1 MSDKHAK
8 IALRPL
14 LTDEDGKR
22 ETSKSLNQDK
32 DLSGKFCSKPFDF
45 FEAQDLGEGKAFVC
59 CPTWLNVSV
68 GKLTEQ
74 SVSEAFNSEINQ
86 EIRKSIFDGTFK
98 YCNHK
103 LCPVIQS
110 DSLQNIEDITDPR
123 LKRII
128 DDRQIDNLTPFTYNL
143 CYDPSCNLSCPSCRI
158 NKVYLT
164 EGPIYER
171 KILIQEKIINEVF
184 GKPHNRQCY
193 MNVTGSGD
201 PFGSKIFRDLLFGI
215 DGSKYPNVKINL
227 QTNGVMFT
235 PKYWENMK
243 KIHNNIGNV
252 LVSLDAATEEVYDVV
267 RRGGNWKSLM
277 NNLKHISKL
286 RQQKLIDFFR
296 IDFVVQKTNYRD
308 MPDFVR
314 IGKKIKADQA
324 YFSLISD
331 WGTWEVEEYNK
342 HAIWKNDNEQF
353 DDFMEVM
360 KNPIFDDPIVN
371 LGNVTEY
378 RNNAKRNGN

>member
-1 MSDKHAK
+1 
-8 IALRPL
+8 
-14 LTDEDGKR
+14 
-22 ETSKSLNQDK
+22 
-32 DLSGKFCSKPFDF
+32 
-45 FEAQDLGEGKAFVC
+45 
-59 CPTWLNVSV
+59 
-68 GKLTEQ
+68 
-74 SVSEAFNSEINQ
+74 
-86 EIRKSIFDGTFK
+86 
-98 YCNHK
+98 
-103 LCPVIQS
+103 
-110 DSLQNIEDITDPR
+110 
-123 LKRII
+123 
-128 DDRQIDNLTPFTYNL
+128 
-143 CYDPSCNLSCPSCRI
+143 
-158 NKVYLT
+158 
-164 EGPIYER
+164 
-171 KILIQEKIINEVF
+171 
-184 GKPHNRQCY
+184 
-193 MNVTGSGD
+193 
-201 PFGSKIFRDLLFGI
+201 
-215 DGSKYPNVKINL
+215 
-227 QTNGVMFT
+227 MFT

-360 KNPIFDDPIVN
+360 KNPILDDQIVN